1 MSDVFD
7 QIEIINLD
15 DVDSGYG
22 RSISN
27 NDDDLEAEIDDLE
40 VEPWDPTIYEEAFAE
55 VASWMEEEKI
65 VND

>member
-7 QIEIINLD
+7 EIEIISLD

-27 NDDDLEAEIDDLE
+27 NDDNLEAEIDDLE
-40 VEPWDPTIYEEAFAE
+40 VEPWDPTIYEEAFA
-55 VASWMEEEKI
+55 VVDSWMEEEKI
-65 VND
+65 END